1 MQLLHYMQYDVLLR
15 IYFAWAVNVAG
26 YMANLERWANNQH
39 LRLAAGE
46 LHILEQYK
54 RREVNNGE
62 WNADA
67 SLHF

>member
-1 MQLLHYMQYDVLLR
+1 MQYDVLLC

-26 YMANLERWANNQH
+26 YIANLVNLENQD

-62 WNADA
+62 
-67 SLHF
+67 